1 MVERTHKDW
10 LEFLRKAAELP
21 IGYSIDDL
29 IWFKTIADRQYPA
42 LGPLV
47 AACIYLAQQSN
58 LAIAFEG
65 PTPRVAKAKKTSS
78 IQSAPQAQ
86 APLFEL
92 FKDKNLFP
100 KNSDLASFAM
110 RAVPGMK
117 EQRFDKMSRG
127 DIAHRLA
134 ERIQGLSPQARDSL
148 EASVREAVSHSPE
161 LGTETRSFVSKWASI
176 IRDMAL

>member
-29 IWFKTIADRQYPA
+29 IWFRTIAERQYPA
-42 LGPLV
+42 LAPLV
-47 AACIYLAQQSN
+47 AACIHLAQQSD
-58 LAIAFEG
+58 LAIALEG
-65 PTPRVAKAKKTSS
+65 PSPRPAKAKKMTSA
-78 IQSAPQAQ
+78 QSAPQAQ
-86 APLFEL
+86 APLFDL

-100 KNSDLASFAM
+100 KNSDLINFAM
-110 RAVPGMK
+110 RAVPNMK
-117 EQRFDKMSRG
+117 EYRFDKMSRG
-127 DIAHRLA
+127 DIAHRLV
-134 ERIQGLSPQARDSL
+134 EQIRSLSPQARDSL

-161 LGTETRSFVSKWASI
+161 LGKEVRSFVSKWSSI